1 MLKLRALE
9 RLVNEDSRGGWR
21 AAGSMMRLLFGQ
33 LPRGRA
39 PRIRGA
45 ALVLACMLQAALP
58 AVTAAQERTDA
69 LVVRQLSF
77 SGNDNISSQ
86 LLEASIE
93 TTKSAL
99 FARSGLLRWI
109 GLGAKRYFNQ
119 RDFEQDVLRIEVLYK
134 RSGFP
139 AVQVDTLVERTAED
153 VFIAFNITEGEPIR
167 VRELTVTGL
176 DTLGPEVREGLEV
189 DLPLMEG
196 DIFNR
201 AVMQASADTIAQ
213 RLRNRGYP
221 SADVLVGYV
230 VRTAELEARVTLDA
244 IPGVR
249 ARIGSVAVQGEARVD
264 PSTVV
269 SLITA
274 RPGEWYSE
282 DDLFQ
287 SQRNLYGANLFR
299 LASVQLD
306 TTRFVPGDEQVPLL
320 VQVTESPP
328 RRARASVGYG
338 SNDCLRGSSGIT
350 FRDFFGGGRILDIS
364 GRVSKVGVGRPLD
377 WGMEESLC
385 SPIADDTIGSSLL
398 NYGVTSALRRPAFLS
413 PNNTLVMTGFV
424 ERRSEFKVYRRREI
438 GASVGITRETPVRRL
453 PVALTYTLLFGQTVA
468 SPFSFCAF
476 FNSCEPV
483 DIAFLSRTQRLASLS
498 ATATIPRANNPVDPT
513 RGYVATAEVTVA
525 SRYIGSS
532 SEQQFTRLLADYAWY
547 HPVLRDVVLSW
558 RVRGGMAFSPVQLAG
573 SDVPFVPPEQRFY
586 GGGPNDVRG
595 YQRNQ
600 LGPVVYYATRAHV
613 ASKDLLGEPLDP
625 DSVQIAAT
633 GGNTMAVGNLEL
645 RIPSPVFSERLR
657 LAAFVDVGAVWQ
669 RGATPVDLRVTPGI
683 GIRVSTPLG
692 PARFDVAYNPMGL
705 QQGQFYV
712 VEPDGQLTAD
722 PGRSPYRLENRNEF
736 TFHFAVGQP
745 F

>member
-1 MLKLRALE
+1 ML
-9 RLVNEDSRGGWR
+9 
-21 AAGSMMRLLFGQ
+21 
-33 LPRGRA
+33 GR
-39 PRIRGA
+39 
-45 ALVLACMLQAALP
+45 ALVLACALQAGLLP
-58 AVTAAQERTDA
+58 ALTAQDRTDA
-69 LVVRQLSF
+69 LVVRQLDF

-99 FARSGLLRWI
+99 FATSGLLRWL

-139 AVQVDTLVERTAED
+139 SVQVDTLVERTAED
-153 VFIAFNITEGEPIR
+153 VFITFNITEGEPIR
-167 VRELTVTGL
+167 VSQLTVNGL
-176 DTLGPEVREGLEV
+176 DTLAPEVRENLDV
-189 DLPLMEG
+189 DLPLVEG

-201 AVMQASADTIAQ
+201 AAMQASADSIAR

-230 VRTAELEARVTLDA
+230 VRTSELEARVTLDA

-249 ARIGSVAVQGEARVD
+249 ARIGSVEVQGEERVD
-264 PSTVV
+264 GSTVV

-282 DDLFQ
+282 SDLFE

-306 TTRFVPGDEQVPLL
+306 TARFVPGDEQVPLR

-338 SNDCLRGSSGIT
+338 SNDCLRGSAGIT
-350 FRDFFGGGRILDIS
+350 FRDFVGAGRILDIT
-364 GRVSKVGVGRPLD
+364 GRVSKVGVGSPLD
-377 WGMEESLC
+377 WGFEDSIC

-398 NYGVTSALRRPAFLS
+398 NYGVTTALRRPAFLS

-424 ERRSEFKVYRRREI
+424 ERRSEFKVYRRHEI

-453 PVALTYTLLFGQTVA
+453 PVALTYTMLFGRTVA

-483 DIAFLSRTQRLASLS
+483 DVAFLSRTQRLATLS
-498 ATATIPRANNPVDPT
+498 ATATIPRANNPVNPT
-513 RGYVATAEVTVA
+513 RGYVATAEVTLA

-532 SEQQFTRLLADYAWY
+532 SDQQFTRVLADYAWY
-547 HPVLRDVVLSW
+547 RPIVRDVVLSW
-558 RVRGGMAFSPVQLAG
+558 RVRGGMTFSPVHLAG

-600 LGPVVYYATRAHV
+600 LGPVVYYASRAHV
-613 ASKDLLGEPLDP
+613 DSMDGLGQPLHP
-625 DSVQIAAT
+625 DTVQIAAT
-633 GGNTMAVGNLEL
+633 GGNTLAVANLEL
-645 RIPSPVFSERLR
+645 RIPSPIFSERLR
-657 LAAFVDVGAVWQ
+657 LAAFVDVGGVWQ
-669 RGATPVDLRVTPGI
+669 RGATPVDLRITPGI

-692 PARFDVAYNPMGL
+692 PARFDVGYNPLGL
-705 QQGQFYV
+705 QQGRFYV
-712 VEPDGQLTAD
+712 VEPDGQLTLD
-722 PGRSPYRLENRNEF
+722 PGRSPYRLEDRNEF

>member
-1 MLKLRALE
+1 
-9 RLVNEDSRGGWR
+9 
-21 AAGSMMRLLFGQ
+21 MRLLFGQ
-33 LPRGRA
+33 LPRRRVTRIGGR
-39 PRIRGA
+39 
-45 ALVLACMLQAALP
+45 ALVLLAALLGAWAP
-58 AVTAAQERTDA
+58 ALAAQDRIDD

-77 SGNDNISSQ
+77 KGNDNISSQ
-86 LLEASIE
+86 VLEASIE

-119 RDFEQDVLRIEVLYK
+119 RDFEEDVLRIEVLYK

-139 AVQVDTLVERTAED
+139 SVQVDTLVERTAED
-153 VFIAFNITEGEPIR
+153 VFITFNIVEGEPIR
-167 VRELTVTGL
+167 VVELSIGGL
-176 DTLGPEVREGLEV
+176 DTLPPDVRKGLAL
-189 DLPLMEG
+189 DLPLVEG

-221 SADVLVGYV
+221 TADVLVGYV
-230 VRTAELEARVTLDA
+230 VRTSELEARVTLDA

-249 ARIGSVAVQGEARVD
+249 AWIGSVSVEGESRIDSA
-264 PSTVV
+264 TVV
-269 SLITA
+269 SLLTA

-282 DDLFQ
+282 NDLFQ

-306 TTRFVPGDEQVPLL
+306 TTRFVPGDERVPLK

-328 RRARASVGYG
+328 RRARMSLGYG
-338 SNDCLRGSSGIT
+338 SNDCLRSSAGIT
-350 FRDFFGGGRILDIS
+350 FRDFLGGGRVLDIT

-377 WGMEESLC
+377 WGMEESIC

-398 NYGVTSALRRPAFLS
+398 NYGITTALRRPAFLS

-453 PVALTYTLLFGQTVA
+453 PVALTYTMLFGRTVA

-483 DIAFLSRTQRLASLS
+483 DVEFLSRTQRLASLS

-513 RGYVATAEVTVA
+513 RGYVATTEVTLA

-532 SEQQFTRLLADYAWY
+532 AEQQFTRVLADYAWY
-547 HPVLRDVVLSW
+547 RPILRDVVLSW
-558 RVRGGMAFSPVQLAG
+558 RLRGGMIFSPVHLEG
-573 SDVPFVPPEQRFY
+573 SDVPYVPPEQRFY
-586 GGGPNDVRG
+586 GGGPSDVRG

-600 LGPVVYYATRAHV
+600 LGPVIYYATRGHV
-613 ASKDLLGEPLDP
+613 DSTEANGEPLDP
-625 DSVQIAAT
+625 DQVRIAAT

-645 RIPSPVFSERLR
+645 RIPSPIFSERLR
-657 LAAFVDVGAVWQ
+657 LAAFVDVGGVWQ
-669 RGATPVDLRVTPGI
+669 RGATAVDLRVTPGF

-692 PARFDVAYNPMGL
+692 PARFDVGYNPMGL
-705 QQGQFYV
+705 QEGEFFI
-712 VEPDGQLTAD
+712 VEPNGQLTPD
-722 PGRSPYRLENRNEF
+722 PSRSPFRLEDRDGL

>member
-1 MLKLRALE
+1 ML
-9 RLVNEDSRGGWR
+9 
-21 AAGSMMRLLFGQ
+21 
-33 LPRGRA
+33 GR
-39 PRIRGA
+39 
-45 ALVLACMLQAALP
+45 ALVLACALQAGLLP
-58 AVTAAQERTDA
+58 ALTAQDRTDA
-69 LVVRQLSF
+69 LVVRQLDF

-99 FARSGLLRWI
+99 FARSGLLRWM

-119 RDFEQDVLRIEVLYK
+119 RDFEEDVLRIEVLYK

-139 AVQVDTLVERTAED
+139 SVQVDTLVERTAED
-153 VFIAFNITEGEPIR
+153 VFITFNIVEGEPIR
-167 VRELTVTGL
+167 VVELSIGGL
-176 DTLGPEVREGLEV
+176 DTLAPDVREGLEL
-189 DLPLMEG
+189 DLPLVEG

-201 AVMQASADTIAQ
+201 SVMQASADTIGQ

-221 SADVLVGYV
+221 TADVLVGYV
-230 VRTAELEARVTLDA
+230 VRTSELEARVTLDA

-249 ARIGSVAVQGEARVD
+249 ALIGGVSVDGENRVD
-264 PSTVV
+264 SSTVV
-269 SLITA
+269 SLLTA
-274 RPGEWYSE
+274 RPGEWYS
-282 DDLFQ
+282 DNDLFQ
-287 SQRNLYGANLFR
+287 SQRNLYAANLFR

-306 TTRFVPGDEQVPLL
+306 TSRFVPGDERVPLR

-338 SNDCLRGSSGIT
+338 SNDCLRSSAGIT
-350 FRDFFGGGRILDIS
+350 FRDFLGGGRILDIT

-377 WGMEESLC
+377 WGLEESLC

-398 NYGVTSALRRPAFLS
+398 NYGITTALRRPAFLS
-413 PNNTLVMTGFV
+413 PNNTLVMTGFL

-453 PVALTYTLLFGQTVA
+453 PVALTYTMLFGRTVA

-476 FNSCEPV
+476 FNSCDPV
-483 DIAFLSRTQRLASLS
+483 DVEFLSRTQRLATLS

-513 RGYVATAEVTVA
+513 RGYVATTEITLA

-532 SEQQFTRLLADYAWY
+532 SEQQFTRVLADYAWY
-547 HPVLRDVVLSW
+547 RPIVRDVVLSW
-558 RVRGGMAFSPVQLAG
+558 RVRGGMTFSPVRLEG
-573 SDVPFVPPEQRFY
+573 SDVAYVPPEQRFY

-600 LGPVVYYATRAHV
+600 LGPVIYYATRGHV
-613 ASKDLLGEPLDP
+613 DSMDLEGAPLDP
-625 DSVQIAAT
+625 DKVQIAAT
-633 GGNTMAVGNLEL
+633 GGNTMAVANLEL

-657 LAAFVDVGAVWQ
+657 LAAFVDVGGVWQ
-669 RGATPVDLRVTPGI
+669 RGATAVDLRVTPGV

-692 PARFDVAYNPMGL
+692 PARFDVGYNPMGL
-705 QQGQFYV
+705 QEGQFFI
-712 VEPDGQLTAD
+712 VEPNGQLTAD
-722 PGRSPYRLENRNEF
+722 PTRTPYRLEDRDAL

>member
-1 MLKLRALE
+1 ML
-9 RLVNEDSRGGWR
+9 
-21 AAGSMMRLLFGQ
+21 
-33 LPRGRA
+33 GR
-39 PRIRGA
+39 
-45 ALVLACMLQAALP
+45 ALVLACALQAGLLP
-58 AVTAAQERTDA
+58 ALTAQDRTDA
-69 LVVRQLSF
+69 LVVRQLDF

-99 FARSGLLRWI
+99 FARSGLLRWM

-119 RDFEQDVLRIEVLYK
+119 RDFEEDVLRIEVLYK

-139 AVQVDTLVERTAED
+139 SVQVDTLVERTAED
-153 VFIAFNITEGEPIR
+153 VFITFNIVEGEPIR
-167 VRELTVTGL
+167 VVELSIGGL
-176 DTLGPEVREGLEV
+176 DTLAPDVREGLEL
-189 DLPLMEG
+189 DLPLVEG

-201 AVMQASADTIAQ
+201 SVMQASADTIGQ

-221 SADVLVGYV
+221 TADVLVGYV
-230 VRTAELEARVTLDA
+230 VRTSELEARVTLDA

-249 ARIGSVAVQGEARVD
+249 ALIGGVSVDGENRVD
-264 PSTVV
+264 SSTVV
-269 SLITA
+269 SLLTA
-274 RPGEWYSE
+274 RPGEWYS
-282 DDLFQ
+282 DNDLFQ
-287 SQRNLYGANLFR
+287 SQRNLYAANLFR

-306 TTRFVPGDEQVPLL
+306 TSRFVPGDERVPLR

-338 SNDCLRGSSGIT
+338 SNDCLRSSAGIT
-350 FRDFFGGGRILDIS
+350 FRDFLGGGRILDIT

-377 WGMEESLC
+377 WGLEESLC

-398 NYGVTSALRRPAFLS
+398 NYGITTALRRPAFLS
-413 PNNTLVMTGFV
+413 PNNTLVMTGFL

-453 PVALTYTLLFGQTVA
+453 PVALTYTMLFGRTVA

-476 FNSCEPV
+476 FNSCDPV
-483 DIAFLSRTQRLASLS
+483 DVEFLSRTQRLATLS

-513 RGYVATAEVTVA
+513 RGYVATTEITLA

-532 SEQQFTRLLADYAWY
+532 SEQQFARVLADYAWY
-547 HPVLRDVVLSW
+547 RPIVRDVVLSW
-558 RVRGGMAFSPVQLAG
+558 RVRGGMTFSPVRLEG
-573 SDVPFVPPEQRFY
+573 SDVAYVPPEQRFY

-600 LGPVVYYATRAHV
+600 LGPVIYYATRGHV
-613 ASKDLLGEPLDP
+613 DSMDLEGAPLDP
-625 DSVQIAAT
+625 DKVQIAAT
-633 GGNTMAVGNLEL
+633 GGNTMAVANLEL

-657 LAAFVDVGAVWQ
+657 LAAFVDVGGVWQ
-669 RGATPVDLRVTPGI
+669 RGATAVDLRVTPGV

-692 PARFDVAYNPMGL
+692 PARFDVGYNPMGL
-705 QQGQFYV
+705 QEGQFFI
-712 VEPDGQLTAD
+712 VEPNGQLTAD
-722 PGRSPYRLENRNEF
+722 PTRTPYRLEDRDAL

>member
-1 MLKLRALE
+1 
-9 RLVNEDSRGGWR
+9 
-21 AAGSMMRLLFGQ
+21 MRLLFGQ
-33 LPRGRA
+33 LPRRRVTRIGGR
-39 PRIRGA
+39 
-45 ALVLACMLQAALP
+45 ALVLLAALLGAWAP
-58 AVTAAQERTDA
+58 ALAAQDRIDD

-77 SGNDNISSQ
+77 KGNDNISSQ
-86 LLEASIE
+86 VLEASIE

-119 RDFEQDVLRIEVLYK
+119 RDFEEDVLRIEVLYK

-139 AVQVDTLVERTAED
+139 SVQVDTLVERTAED
-153 VFIAFNITEGEPIR
+153 VFITFNIVEGEPIR
-167 VRELTVTGL
+167 VVELSIGGL
-176 DTLGPEVREGLEV
+176 DTLPPDVREGLAL
-189 DLPLMEG
+189 DLPLVEG

-221 SADVLVGYV
+221 TADVLVGYV
-230 VRTAELEARVTLDA
+230 VRTSELEARVTLDA

-249 ARIGSVAVQGEARVD
+249 AWIGSVSVEGESRIDSA
-264 PSTVV
+264 TVV
-269 SLITA
+269 SLLTA

-282 DDLFQ
+282 NDLFQ

-306 TTRFVPGDEQVPLL
+306 TTRFVPGDERVPLK

-328 RRARASVGYG
+328 RRARMSLGYG
-338 SNDCLRGSSGIT
+338 SNDCLRSSAGIT
-350 FRDFFGGGRILDIS
+350 FRDFLGGGRVLDIT

-377 WGMEESLC
+377 WGMEESIC

-398 NYGVTSALRRPAFLS
+398 NYGITTALRRPAFLS

-453 PVALTYTLLFGQTVA
+453 PVALTYTMLFGRTVA

-483 DIAFLSRTQRLASLS
+483 DVEFLSRTQRLASLS

-513 RGYVATAEVTVA
+513 RGYVATTEVTLA

-532 SEQQFTRLLADYAWY
+532 AEQQFTRVLADYAWY
-547 HPVLRDVVLSW
+547 RPILRDVVLSW
-558 RVRGGMAFSPVQLAG
+558 RLRGGMIFSPVHLEG
-573 SDVPFVPPEQRFY
+573 SDVPYVPPEQRFY
-586 GGGPNDVRG
+586 GGGPSDVRG

-600 LGPVVYYATRAHV
+600 LGPVIYYATRGHV
-613 ASKDLLGEPLDP
+613 DSTEANGEPLDP
-625 DSVQIAAT
+625 DQVRIAAT

-645 RIPSPVFSERLR
+645 RIPSPIFSERLR
-657 LAAFVDVGAVWQ
+657 LAAFVDVGGVWQ
-669 RGATPVDLRVTPGI
+669 RGATAVDLRVTPGF

-692 PARFDVAYNPMGL
+692 PARFDVGYNPMGL
-705 QQGQFYV
+705 QEGEFFI
-712 VEPDGQLTAD
+712 VEPNGQLTPD
-722 PGRSPYRLENRNEF
+722 PSRSPFRLEDRDGL

>member
-1 MLKLRALE
+1 ML
-9 RLVNEDSRGGWR
+9 
-21 AAGSMMRLLFGQ
+21 
-33 LPRGRA
+33 GR
-39 PRIRGA
+39 
-45 ALVLACMLQAALP
+45 ALVLACALQAGLLP
-58 AVTAAQERTDA
+58 ALTAQDRTDA
-69 LVVRQLSF
+69 LVVRQLDF

-99 FARSGLLRWI
+99 FARSGLLRWM

-119 RDFEQDVLRIEVLYK
+119 RDFEEDVLRIEVLYK

-139 AVQVDTLVERTAED
+139 SVQVDTLVERTAED
-153 VFIAFNITEGEPIR
+153 VFITFNIVEGEPIR
-167 VRELTVTGL
+167 VVELSIGGL
-176 DTLGPEVREGLEV
+176 DTLAPDVREGLAL
-189 DLPLMEG
+189 DLPLVEG

-201 AVMQASADTIAQ
+201 SVMQASADTIGQ

-221 SADVLVGYV
+221 TADVLVGYV
-230 VRTAELEARVTLDA
+230 VRTSELEARVTLDA

-249 ARIGSVAVQGEARVD
+249 ALIGGVSVDGENRVD
-264 PSTVV
+264 SSTVV
-269 SLITA
+269 SLLTA
-274 RPGEWYSE
+274 RPGEWYS
-282 DDLFQ
+282 DNDLFQ
-287 SQRNLYGANLFR
+287 SQRNLYAANLFR

-306 TTRFVPGDEQVPLL
+306 TSRFVPGDERVPLR

-338 SNDCLRGSSGIT
+338 SNDCLRSSAGIT
-350 FRDFFGGGRILDIS
+350 FRDFLGGGRILDIT

-377 WGMEESLC
+377 WGLEESLC

-398 NYGVTSALRRPAFLS
+398 NYGITTALRRPAFLS
-413 PNNTLVMTGFV
+413 PNNTLVMTGFL

-453 PVALTYTLLFGQTVA
+453 PVALTYTMLFGRTVA

-476 FNSCEPV
+476 FNSCDPV
-483 DIAFLSRTQRLASLS
+483 DVEFLSRTQRLATLS

-513 RGYVATAEVTVA
+513 RGYVATTEITLA

-532 SEQQFTRLLADYAWY
+532 SEQQFARVLADYAWY
-547 HPVLRDVVLSW
+547 RPIVRDVVLSW
-558 RVRGGMAFSPVQLAG
+558 RVRGGMTFSPVRLEG
-573 SDVPFVPPEQRFY
+573 SDVAYVPPEQRFY

-600 LGPVVYYATRAHV
+600 LGPVIYYATRGHV
-613 ASKDLLGEPLDP
+613 DSMDLEGAPLDP
-625 DSVQIAAT
+625 DKVQIAAT
-633 GGNTMAVGNLEL
+633 GGNTMAVANLEL

-657 LAAFVDVGAVWQ
+657 LAAFVDVGGVWQ
-669 RGATPVDLRVTPGI
+669 RGATAVDLRVTPGV

-692 PARFDVAYNPMGL
+692 PARFDVGYNPMGL
-705 QQGQFYV
+705 QEGQFFI
-712 VEPDGQLTAD
+712 VEPNGQLTAD
-722 PGRSPYRLENRNEF
+722 PTRTPYRLEDRDAL

>member
-1 MLKLRALE
+1 ML
-9 RLVNEDSRGGWR
+9 
-21 AAGSMMRLLFGQ
+21 
-33 LPRGRA
+33 GR
-39 PRIRGA
+39 
-45 ALVLACMLQAALP
+45 ALVLACALQAGLLP
-58 AVTAAQERTDA
+58 ALTAQDRTDA
-69 LVVRQLSF
+69 LVVRQLDF

-99 FARSGLLRWI
+99 FARSGLLRWM

-119 RDFEQDVLRIEVLYK
+119 RDFEEDVLRIEVLYK

-139 AVQVDTLVERTAED
+139 SVQVDTLVERTAED
-153 VFIAFNITEGEPIR
+153 VFITFNIVEGEPIR
-167 VRELTVTGL
+167 VVELSIGGL
-176 DTLGPEVREGLEV
+176 DTLAPDVREGLAL
-189 DLPLMEG
+189 DLPLVEG

-201 AVMQASADTIAQ
+201 SVMQASADTIGQ

-221 SADVLVGYV
+221 TADVLVGYV
-230 VRTAELEARVTLDA
+230 VRTSELEARVTLDA

-249 ARIGSVAVQGEARVD
+249 ALIGGVSVDGENRVD
-264 PSTVV
+264 SSTVV
-269 SLITA
+269 SLLTA
-274 RPGEWYSE
+274 RPGEWYS
-282 DDLFQ
+282 DNDLFQ
-287 SQRNLYGANLFR
+287 SQRNLYAANLFR

-306 TTRFVPGDEQVPLL
+306 TSRFVPGDERVPLR

-338 SNDCLRGSSGIT
+338 SNDCLRSSAGIT
-350 FRDFFGGGRILDIS
+350 FRDFLGGGRILDIT

-377 WGMEESLC
+377 WGLEESLC

-398 NYGVTSALRRPAFLS
+398 NYGITTALRRPAFLS
-413 PNNTLVMTGFV
+413 PNNTLVMTGFL

-453 PVALTYTLLFGQTVA
+453 PVALTYTMLFGRTVA

-476 FNSCEPV
+476 FNSCDPV
-483 DIAFLSRTQRLASLS
+483 DVEFLSRTQRLATLS

-513 RGYVATAEVTVA
+513 RGYVATTEITLA

-532 SEQQFTRLLADYAWY
+532 SEQQFTRVLADYAWY
-547 HPVLRDVVLSW
+547 RPIVRDVVLSW
-558 RVRGGMAFSPVQLAG
+558 RVRGGMTFSPVRLEG
-573 SDVPFVPPEQRFY
+573 SEVAYVPPEQRFY

-600 LGPVVYYATRAHV
+600 LGPVIYYATRGHV
-613 ASKDLLGEPLDP
+613 DSMDLEGAPLDP
-625 DSVQIAAT
+625 DKVQIAAT
-633 GGNTMAVGNLEL
+633 GGNTMAVANLEL

-657 LAAFVDVGAVWQ
+657 LAAFVDVGGVWQ
-669 RGATPVDLRVTPGI
+669 RGATAVDLRVTPGV

-692 PARFDVAYNPMGL
+692 PARFDVGYNPMGL
-705 QQGQFYV
+705 QEGQFFI
-712 VEPDGQLTAD
+712 VEPNGQLTAD
-722 PGRSPYRLENRNEF
+722 PTRTPYRLEDRDAL

>member
-1 MLKLRALE
+1 ML
-9 RLVNEDSRGGWR
+9 
-21 AAGSMMRLLFGQ
+21 
-33 LPRGRA
+33 GR
-39 PRIRGA
+39 
-45 ALVLACMLQAALP
+45 ALVLACALQAGLLP
-58 AVTAAQERTDA
+58 ALTAQDRTDA
-69 LVVRQLSF
+69 LVVRQLDF

-99 FARSGLLRWI
+99 FARSGLLRWM

-119 RDFEQDVLRIEVLYK
+119 RDFEEDVLRIEVLYK

-139 AVQVDTLVERTAED
+139 SVQVDTLVERTAED
-153 VFIAFNITEGEPIR
+153 VFITFNIVEGEPIR
-167 VRELTVTGL
+167 VVELSIGGL
-176 DTLGPEVREGLEV
+176 DTLAPDVREGLEL
-189 DLPLMEG
+189 DLPLVEG

-201 AVMQASADTIAQ
+201 SVMQASADTIGQ

-221 SADVLVGYV
+221 TADVLVGYV
-230 VRTAELEARVTLDA
+230 VRTSELEARVTLDA

-249 ARIGSVAVQGEARVD
+249 ALIGGVSVDGENRVD
-264 PSTVV
+264 SSTVV
-269 SLITA
+269 SLLTA
-274 RPGEWYSE
+274 RPGEWYS
-282 DDLFQ
+282 DNDLFQ
-287 SQRNLYGANLFR
+287 SQRNLYAANLFR

-306 TTRFVPGDEQVPLL
+306 TSRFVPGDERVPLR

-338 SNDCLRGSSGIT
+338 SNDCLRSSAGIT
-350 FRDFFGGGRILDIS
+350 FRDFLGGGRILDIT

-377 WGMEESLC
+377 WGLEESLC

-398 NYGVTSALRRPAFLS
+398 NYGITTALRRPAFLS
-413 PNNTLVMTGFV
+413 PNNTLVMTGFL

-453 PVALTYTLLFGQTVA
+453 PVALTYTMLFGRTVA

-476 FNSCEPV
+476 FNSCDPV
-483 DIAFLSRTQRLASLS
+483 DVEFLSRTQRLATLS

-513 RGYVATAEVTVA
+513 RGYVATTEITQA
-525 SRYIGSS
+525 SRNIGSS
-532 SEQQFTRLLADYAWY
+532 SEQQFARVLADYAWY
-547 HPVLRDVVLSW
+547 RPIVRDVVLSW
-558 RVRGGMAFSPVQLAG
+558 RVRGGMTFSPVRLEG
-573 SDVPFVPPEQRFY
+573 SDVAYVPPEQRFY

-600 LGPVVYYATRAHV
+600 LGPVIYYATRGHV
-613 ASKDLLGEPLDP
+613 DSMDLEGAPLDP
-625 DSVQIAAT
+625 DKVQIAAT
-633 GGNTMAVGNLEL
+633 GGNTMAVANLEL

-657 LAAFVDVGAVWQ
+657 LAAFVDVGGVWQ
-669 RGATPVDLRVTPGI
+669 RGATAVDLRVTPGV

-692 PARFDVAYNPMGL
+692 PARFDVGYNPMGL
-705 QQGQFYV
+705 QEGQFFI
-712 VEPDGQLTAD
+712 VEPNGQLTAD
-722 PGRSPYRLENRNEF
+722 PTRTPYRLEDRDAL

>member
-1 MLKLRALE
+1 ML
-9 RLVNEDSRGGWR
+9 
-21 AAGSMMRLLFGQ
+21 
-33 LPRGRA
+33 GR
-39 PRIRGA
+39 
-45 ALVLACMLQAALP
+45 ALVLACALQAGLLP
-58 AVTAAQERTDA
+58 ALTAQDRTDA
-69 LVVRQLSF
+69 LVVRQLDF

-99 FARSGLLRWI
+99 FARSGLLRWM

-119 RDFEQDVLRIEVLYK
+119 RDFEEDVLRIEVLYK

-139 AVQVDTLVERTAED
+139 SVQVDTLVERTAED
-153 VFIAFNITEGEPIR
+153 VFITFNIVEGEPIR
-167 VRELTVTGL
+167 VVELSIGGL
-176 DTLGPEVREGLEV
+176 DTLAPDVREGLAL
-189 DLPLMEG
+189 DLPLVEG

-201 AVMQASADTIAQ
+201 SVMQASADTIGQ

-221 SADVLVGYV
+221 TADVLVGYV
-230 VRTAELEARVTLDA
+230 VRTSELEARVTLDA

-249 ARIGSVAVQGEARVD
+249 ALIGGVSVDGENRVD
-264 PSTVV
+264 SSTVV
-269 SLITA
+269 SLLTA
-274 RPGEWYSE
+274 RPGEWYS
-282 DDLFQ
+282 DNDLFQ
-287 SQRNLYGANLFR
+287 SQRNLYAANLFR

-306 TTRFVPGDEQVPLL
+306 TSRFVPGDERVPLR

-338 SNDCLRGSSGIT
+338 SNDCLRSSAGIT
-350 FRDFFGGGRILDIS
+350 FRDFLGGGRILDIT

-377 WGMEESLC
+377 WGLEESLC

-398 NYGVTSALRRPAFLS
+398 NYGITTALRRPAFLS
-413 PNNTLVMTGFV
+413 PNNTLVMTGFL

-453 PVALTYTLLFGQTVA
+453 PVALTYTMLFGRTVA

-476 FNSCEPV
+476 FNSCDPV
-483 DIAFLSRTQRLASLS
+483 DVEFLSRTQRLATLS

-513 RGYVATAEVTVA
+513 RGYVATTEITLA

-532 SEQQFTRLLADYAWY
+532 SEQQFTRVLADYAWY
-547 HPVLRDVVLSW
+547 RPIVRDVVLSW
-558 RVRGGMAFSPVQLAG
+558 RVRGGMTFSPVRLEG
-573 SDVPFVPPEQRFY
+573 SDVAYVPPEQRFY

-600 LGPVVYYATRAHV
+600 LGPVIYYATRGHV
-613 ASKDLLGEPLDP
+613 DSMDLEGAPLDP
-625 DSVQIAAT
+625 DKVQIAAT
-633 GGNTMAVGNLEL
+633 GGNTMAVANLEL

-657 LAAFVDVGAVWQ
+657 LAAFVDVGGVWQ
-669 RGATPVDLRVTPGI
+669 RGATAVDLRVTPGV

-692 PARFDVAYNPMGL
+692 PARFDVGYNPMGL
-705 QQGQFYV
+705 QEGQFFI
-712 VEPDGQLTAD
+712 VEPNGQLTAD
-722 PGRSPYRLENRNEF
+722 PTRTPYRLEDRDAL